1 MLLHIK
7 NENLDILSTVHV
19 AHTVSVFGQ
28 TYRTGSVVPLKYD
41 LRGECQF
48 GEIIHILPECDK
60 ELFMFVQI
68 LSVQFLTIITML
80 MWWEKK
86 DMFELVSIKDLADV
100 RQLTLSFRGDRLKSQ
115 VQNCVRF

>member
-1 MLLHIK
+1 M
-7 NENLDILSTVHV
+7 
-19 AHTVSVFGQ
+19 FGQ
-28 TYRTGSVVPLKYD
+28 TYQTGSVVPLKYD

-68 LSVQFLTIITML
+68 LSVQFFDNHYYAYVV
-80 MWWEKK
+80 EKK

-100 RQLTLSFRGDRLKSQ
+100 RPLTSSFRGDRVYLNPRYKI
-115 VQNCVRF
+115 V